1 MCSRTGQGEGAEDN
15 KVVSSG
21 RQNGRTGGNAWLSL
35 IAADKALATAP
46 ATKDGDFVFFFGG
59 KISDSESKALIE
71 KVRQHFL
78 KPYRRMAEIV
88 FRSDSPDE
96 EPSFLNTFTASFG
109 VLQKILYMD
118 VSIVVNEKLLFT
130 TCETSWLFCLDPQ
143 ENSLEIIFDFSF
155 ISYGASRFVSIISY
169 GDELWFI
176 PGHEDEIFI
185 YTPDRK
191 EMELLRFPG
200 DLSKRMGKGVKFS
213 SVLRDGEV
221 LWLVPQEL
229 RKVISVNMRDRSMK
243 LYEDWPEGV
252 TFIDRKPCSNDFN
265 CGWLMDDKL
274 YMMASGCS
282 ANICFDT
289 KQGGMSTWA
298 KKDGYPRYGNYLDGK
313 VYISP
318 RLSGD
323 YIRTG
328 IDGTGV
334 IEDPLPGELW
344 AGIPEDSKEHRWWYV
359 TETTR
364 FIIFLPYISRY
375 ILLLEKGNDRLKTV
389 YLLDHD
395 YRNCYIRKETFSGYA
410 AHEIC
415 GEIWITQHRGAS
427 IIRLDSNGDFQGIID
442 LSFPLDKLP
451 KKPLRSAEPIKREAV
466 DGQLDDWLR
475 SVCTKSTLRI
485 EED

>member
-1 MCSRTGQGEGAEDN
+1 MNYYQLSEKEPTPSHIGLWLRLNLIAEESLLNSLKDGSRHFLSEFPLFSYLKGLNDEYGIRTLL
-15 KVVSSG
+15 VVDRYSGSPEALGFSSELCDDI
-21 RQNGRTGGNAWLSL
+21 RRSNAWLSL
-35 IAADKALATAP
+35 IAADKAPATAP
-46 ATKDGDFVFFFGG
+46 ATKDGDFVFFFED

-96 EPSFLNTFTASFG
+96 KPSFLNTFTASLRA
-109 VLQKILYMD
+109 LQKILYMD

-130 TCETSWLFCLDPQ
+130 TCETSWLFCFDPK

-185 YTPDRK
+185 FTPDRK
-191 EMELLRFPG
+191 EMELLRFPD
-200 DLSKRMGKGVKFS
+200 DLSERMGTGLKFS

-229 RKVISVNMRDRSMK
+229 RKVVRIDMKDRIMK
-243 LYEDWPEGV
+243 LYDGWPEGV
-252 TFIDRKPCSNDFN
+252 TFIDRKPCAFDFN

-274 YMMASGCS
+274 YMTASGCS

-364 FIIFLPYISRY
+364 FIIFLPSYYMFIS
-375 ILLLEKGNDRLKTV
+375 
-389 YLLDHD
+389 
-395 YRNCYIRKETFSGYA
+395 
-410 AHEIC
+410 
-415 GEIWITQHRGAS
+415 
-427 IIRLDSNGDFQGIID
+427 
-442 LSFPLDKLP
+442 
-451 KKPLRSAEPIKREAV
+451 
-466 DGQLDDWLR
+466 
-475 SVCTKSTLRI
+475 
-485 EED
+485 